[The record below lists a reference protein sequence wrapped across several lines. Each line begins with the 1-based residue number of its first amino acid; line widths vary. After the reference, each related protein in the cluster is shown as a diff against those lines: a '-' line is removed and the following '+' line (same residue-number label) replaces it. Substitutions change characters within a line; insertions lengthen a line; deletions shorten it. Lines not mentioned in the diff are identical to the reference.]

1 MQQYRQFI
9 EQDMLGT
16 DPSCQRRSVEAS
28 AGDQS
33 REPIYHARG
42 RPYGSMKG
50 EGDQSYADIK
60 KGKLDLVVLR
70 YMARRIH
77 LTIRQLDQ
85 PVPVSQPLL
94 YTLQE
99 RHGRTHRIAIYK
111 QQELVQ
117 RDTLT
122 FVGFISRKRKPLHE
136 SIVDEIQ
143 DVDSR
148 LLVELVDA
156 PGILSYSSLELRNGD
171 WCNLVLLSN
180 AEAKLHIKSAPTHR
194 YAAYGLADSYYEWIR
209 LHNGI
214 MPEGLDHTEMLLQ
227 KTKYYFF
234 QEPQKRPT
242 VRERIYG
249 PGR

>member
-1 MQQYRQFI
+1 MQQYRQFAK
-9 EQDMLGT
+9 QDM
-16 DPSCQRRSVEAS
+16 AS
-28 AGDQS
+28 AAGDYKD
-33 REPIYHARG
+33 RLDDRIE
-42 RPYGSMKG
+42 G
-50 EGDQSYADIK
+50 EGNVDYAGLK
-60 KGKLDLVVLR
+60 KGKIDLIVLR
-70 YMARRIH
+70 YMARRLH
-77 LTIRQLDQ
+77 LTIRQLDA
-85 PVPVSQPLL
+85 PVSVSEPLL
-94 YTLQE
+94 YLLQE

-117 RDTLT
+117 RDMLT
-122 FVGFISRKRKPLHE
+122 FVGFMSRKRRPLQE
-136 SIVDEIQ
+136 DIVDEIQ
-143 DVDSR
+143 DVDKR

-156 PGILSYSSLELRNGD
+156 PGVLSYSSLELRNGD
-171 WCNLVLLSN
+171 WCNLVILSDV
-180 AEAKLHIKSAPTHR
+180 EAKVHIKSASTHR

-234 QEPQKRPT
+234 SEPQKKPT